1 MHYMYHI
8 HSALL
13 PAGLAPTKLCIRF
26 RRQHKQQ
33 TFHHVLHRI
42 IHQRVKCERVEPGL
56 FVAVLE
62 RAAAAAAGVERG
74 GWAWLSSAVVPDS
87 YMISS
92 GTTGATLILS
102 RETKPY
108 T

>member
-1 MHYMYHI
+1 MKRCLAMHYMYHI

-13 PAGLAPTKLCIRF
+13 PAGQAPTKLCIRF

-62 RAAAAAAGVERG
+62 RAAAAAGVERG
-74 GWAWLSSAVVPDS
+74 GWAWLSSAVAPDS
-87 YMISS
+87 YIISS
-92 GTTGATLILS
+92 GRTL
-102 RETKPY
+102 RRTKPC